1 MDIIS
6 FLVSILVGL
15 ITGFISSWY
24 VSERFEQ
31 KAAKEAQ
38 KTRFEDDKQQL
49 KNFIL
54 HVFDELVLIEQGH
67 ETSRLVW
74 IIGGKPFCNSL
85 YEARDRLKETDAV
98 VLEQIDDTVEEIREF
113 CFIREVSQALSENEE
128 SQIIQWTN
136 ALPVLARKVQFISN
150 PSES

>member
-1 MDIIS
+1 MDILS

-15 ITGFISSWY
+15 ITGFITSWY
-24 VSERFEQ
+24 VSKKFEQ

-49 KNFIL
+49 RNFIL
-54 HVFDELVLIEQGH
+54 HIFDELVLIELGH
-67 ETSRLVW
+67 DTSRLVW

-85 YEARDRLKETDAV
+85 YEAKDQLKETDAV
-98 VLEQIDDTVEEIREF
+98 VLQQVDDTVEAIREF
-113 CFIREVSQALSENEE
+113 CFIRDVSQALSENEE
-128 SQIIQWTN
+128 AQIIQWTN
-136 ALPVLARKVQFISN
+136 ALPVLARKVQLISN